1 MSIRLLDRITS
12 RESEADPIV
21 DPRIAA
27 RRDAVRG
34 ARRRRRVR
42 LLLIPVTIGLVLAA
56 LWFLSRTALFDVDHI
71 RVTGTTRLQA
81 DDVVAASGVHTGEPL
96 LQVDTGAV
104 ARAVEREPWI
114 LTAKVT
120 RSVNGVVA
128 IAVTERTP
136 VATVLGPDGVALW
149 VDGSGR
155 VLGPVAVGDGVLP
168 RLDGVAPVEPGD
180 TVVASDGA
188 LQLAALLTPGVRA
201 RSVAIVTTADGQLQL
216 QLQPQGTVDLGT
228 SEDLAIKV
236 ASLVTV
242 MGQVDQRDLCT
253 IRVIN
258 PETPVVTRTPN
269 CR

>member
-1 MSIRLLDRITS
+1 M
-12 RESEADPIV
+12 
-21 DPRIAA
+21 
-27 RRDAVRG
+27 
-34 ARRRRRVR
+34 R

-155 VLGPVAVGDGVLP
+155 VLGPVAVG
-168 RLDGVAPVEPGD
+168 
-180 TVVASDGA
+180 
-188 LQLAALLTPGVRA
+188 
-201 RSVAIVTTADGQLQL
+201 
-216 QLQPQGTVDLGT
+216 LGT